1 MAKRTPDIGEIPP
14 PSREAR
20 LKVAKLRKLSL
31 QFLTTP
37 NKMRRPSLLRA
48 TTSDSEG
55 PSQRQIWLF
64 RLAKFLLVLTFVEDG
79 LRMIIHPEGQARVAL
94 GLPSVGPSRAAG
106 EAREDYLPAVK
117 AAAFV
122 GGILQTWLAVFVVLA
137 TDPRLAASAMAVLAI
152 VNIAVFTN
160 PLVRRTAHVHGI
172 AAYLCRSGASI
183 AGLLALVAHADA
195 EHSQASSALDDPY
208 VRAKKRGEKVQ
219 LVSRILVAFYFL
231 FSGGVLCPSGRP
243 RWRGGN
249 AIDRLRR
256 RLRVVEHV
264 GLRRRHRRRRVGG
277 VGLQIYLRRGPPI
290 DPRRHARHR
299 FLRRKTWGTQAPPRR
314 PHVRRRA
321 GPFGPRRA
329 AAPRGHRP
337 GRSIRRRQVR
347 ERQLR

>member
-1 MAKRTPDIGEIPP
+1 
-14 PSREAR
+14 
-20 LKVAKLRKLSL
+20 
-31 QFLTTP
+31 
-37 NKMRRPSLLRA
+37 MRRPSLLRA

-231 FSGGVLCPSGRP
+231 FSGGFLCPSSRR
-243 RWRGGN
+243 RWREG
-249 AIDRLRR
+249 
-256 RLRVVEHV
+256 
-264 GLRRRHRRRRVGG
+264 
-277 VGLQIYLRRGPPI
+277 QRG
-290 DPRRHARHR
+290 RSS
-299 FLRRKTWGTQAPPRR
+299 TQASS
-314 PHVRRRA
+314 RRRA
-321 GPFGPRRA
+321 RGPSSSA
-329 AAPRGHRP
+329 SAAPLRWRVDTSSRSRQAYCPSSSSRTVSAPTRP
-337 GRSIRRRQVR
+337 SSADTSATATPSCSWARRTSRSSPRCSFWQPRAR
-347 ERQLR
+347 EVYPSTPSTARAIKIKS

>member
-1 MAKRTPDIGEIPP
+1 
-14 PSREAR
+14 
-20 LKVAKLRKLSL
+20 
-31 QFLTTP
+31 
-37 NKMRRPSLLRA
+37 MRRPSLLRA

-208 VRAKKRGEKVQ
+208 VRAKKRGEKVT

-231 FSGGVLCPSGRP
+231 FSGVFASSSTWAFVVGIGGAASVASGYKFTYAAVLLAILVVTHGIGSYAAKL
-243 RWRGGN
+243 GG
-249 AIDRLRR
+249 
-256 RLRVVEHV
+256 HK
-264 GLRRRHRRRRVGG
+264 RHRDALMFVGAQDLSVLAALLLLAATG
-277 VGLQIYLRRGPPI
+277 PGGLSVDAKYG
-290 DPRRHARHR
+290 
-299 FLRRKTWGTQAPPRR
+299 KGN
-314 PHVRRRA
+314 
-321 GPFGPRRA
+321 
-329 AAPRGHRP
+329 
-337 GRSIRRRQVR
+337 
-347 ERQLR
+347 

>member
-1 MAKRTPDIGEIPP
+1 
-14 PSREAR
+14 
-20 LKVAKLRKLSL
+20 
-31 QFLTTP
+31 
-37 NKMRRPSLLRA
+37 MRRPSLLRE

-55 PSQRQIWLF
+55 PSQRQVWLF

-137 TDPRLAASAMAVLAI
+137 TDPRLAASAMAVLSV

-231 FSGGVLCPSGRP
+231 FSGGFLCPSSRR
-243 RWRGGN
+243 RWRGGQR
-249 AIDRLRR
+249 DRSSTQASSQARA
-256 RLRVVEHV
+256 
-264 GLRRRHRRRRVGG
+264 
-277 VGLQIYLRRGPPI
+277 RGPSSS
-290 DPRRHARHR
+290 AS
-299 FLRRKTWGTQAPPRR
+299 
-314 PHVRRRA
+314 
-321 GPFGPRRA
+321 
-329 AAPRGHRP
+329 AAPLRWRVDTSS
-337 GRSIRRRQVR
+337 RSRQAYYPSSS
-347 ERQLR
+347 

>member
-1 MAKRTPDIGEIPP
+1 
-14 PSREAR
+14 
-20 LKVAKLRKLSL
+20 
-31 QFLTTP
+31 
-37 NKMRRPSLLRA
+37 MRRPSLLRA

-55 PSQRQIWLF
+55 PSQRQVWLF

-79 LRMIIHPEGQARVAL
+79 LRMIIHPEGQARIAL

-231 FSGGVLCPSGRP
+231 FSGVFASSSTWAFVVGIGGAASVASGYKFTYAAVLLSILVLTHGIGSYAAKL
-243 RWRGGN
+243 GG
-249 AIDRLRR
+249 
-256 RLRVVEHV
+256 HK
-264 GLRRRHRRRRVGG
+264 RHRDALMFVGAQDLS
-277 VGLQIYLRRGPPI
+277 VLAALLLLAATGPGGI
-290 DPRRHARHR
+290 SVDA
-299 FLRRKTWGTQAPPRR
+299 KYGK
-314 PHVRRRA
+314 
-321 GPFGPRRA
+321 GN
-329 AAPRGHRP
+329 
-337 GRSIRRRQVR
+337 
-347 ERQLR
+347 

>member
-1 MAKRTPDIGEIPP
+1 
-14 PSREAR
+14 
-20 LKVAKLRKLSL
+20 
-31 QFLTTP
+31 
-37 NKMRRPSLLRA
+37 
-48 TTSDSEG
+48 
-55 PSQRQIWLF
+55 
-64 RLAKFLLVLTFVEDG
+64 
-79 LRMIIHPEGQARVAL
+79 MIIHPEGQARVAL

-264 GLRRRHRRRRVGG
+264 GLRRRHRRRRCGG
-277 VGLQIYLRRGPPI
+277 EWIQVHGRGRLI
-290 DPRRHARHR
+290 VRPRRHARHR
-299 FLRRKTWGTQAPPRR
+299 LLRGQARRTQAPPRR
-314 PHVRRRA
+314 PHVRGRA
-321 GPFGPRRA
+321 GPLGPRRA
-329 AAPRGHRP
+329 APSGSHGP

-347 ERQLR
+347 QGQLRLKVSP

>member
-1 MAKRTPDIGEIPP
+1 
-14 PSREAR
+14 
-20 LKVAKLRKLSL
+20 
-31 QFLTTP
+31 
-37 NKMRRPSLLRA
+37 MRRPSLLRA

-55 PSQRQIWLF
+55 PSQRQVWLF

-79 LRMIIHPEGQARVAL
+79 LRMIIHPEGQARIAL

-137 TDPRLAASAMAVLAI
+137 TDPRLAASAMAILSV

-195 EHSQASSALDDPY
+195 EHSQATSALDDPY

-231 FSGGVLCPSGRP
+231 FSGVFASSSTWAFVVGIGGAASVACGYKFTVAASLLAILVLTHGIGSYPCGNQPVCRVRHRHAIEQVSR
-243 RWRGGN
+243 RWRGG
-249 AIDRLRR
+249 
-256 RLRVVEHV
+256 
-264 GLRRRHRRRRVGG
+264 
-277 VGLQIYLRRGPPI
+277 RRGERT
-290 DPRRHARHR
+290 RRN
-299 FLRRKTWGTQAPPRR
+299 
-314 PHVRRRA
+314 
-321 GPFGPRRA
+321 
-329 AAPRGHRP
+329 
-337 GRSIRRRQVR
+337 
-347 ERQLR
+347 

>member
-1 MAKRTPDIGEIPP
+1 
-14 PSREAR
+14 
-20 LKVAKLRKLSL
+20 
-31 QFLTTP
+31 
-37 NKMRRPSLLRA
+37 MRRPSLLRVS
-48 TTSDSEG
+48 TSDSEG
-55 PSQRQIWLF
+55 PSQKQIWLF

-79 LRMIIHPEGQARVAL
+79 LRMIIHPEGQARIAL

-137 TDPRLAASAMAVLAI
+137 TDPRLAASAMAILSV

-231 FSGGVLCPSGRP
+231 FSGVFASSSTWAFVVGIGGAASVACGYKFTVAASLLAILVLTHGIGSYAAKL
-243 RWRGGN
+243 GG
-249 AIDRLRR
+249 
-256 RLRVVEHV
+256 HK
-264 GLRRRHRRRRVGG
+264 RHRDALMFVGAQDLS
-277 VGLQIYLRRGPPI
+277 VLAALLLLAATGPGGI
-290 DPRRHARHR
+290 SVDA
-299 FLRRKTWGTQAPPRR
+299 KYGK
-314 PHVRRRA
+314 
-321 GPFGPRRA
+321 GN
-329 AAPRGHRP
+329 
-337 GRSIRRRQVR
+337 
-347 ERQLR
+347 